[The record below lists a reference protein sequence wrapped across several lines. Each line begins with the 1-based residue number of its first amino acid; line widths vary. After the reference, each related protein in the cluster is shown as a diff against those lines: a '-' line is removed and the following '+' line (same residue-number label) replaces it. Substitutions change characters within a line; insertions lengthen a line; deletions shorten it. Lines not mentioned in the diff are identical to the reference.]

1 MCTAAKTCT
10 ALNYLTGMT
19 VRSVKWKAIPQF
31 GVYSK
36 SPFLSKVNAAS
47 SSKLVDKSRSE
58 YYFEKRLTGA
68 FVTISLVPTTSK
80 SFVGVCTV
88 IIHGWYD
95 SRFQVRCTMRMRACV
110 CVCMCMWCQSL
121 YIYTRTALI
130 MCLLCPVHLPFASK
144 RAYQPLSP

>member
-36 SPFLSKVNAAS
+36 PPFPSKVNTAS

-80 SFVGVCTV
+80 AFVGVCTV
-88 IIHGWYD
+88 IIYGWYD
-95 SRFQVRCTMRMRACV
+95 SRFQVRCTMRMRVCV
-110 CVCMCMWCQSL
+110 CVCVCACGANR
-121 YIYTRTALI
+121 YIYIHVLR
-130 MCLLCPVHLPFASK
+130 
-144 RAYQPLSP
+144 